1 MAVTYFGDGASSQGD
16 VHEAMN
22 FAAVMKAPV
31 VFFIQNNGWAISV
44 PTERQVAGGSVAARA
59 AGYGIPSLQID
70 GDDVAAVD
78 EATRRAFAHARAGN
92 GPVVIE
98 AMTYRRGPHS
108 TSDDPGRY
116 RSLDEERDGAGIDPL
131 DRLRQRLLA
140 DGIADEAFFAEALA
154 AAKAEEEQIRT
165 GIQALGSRPGTEMF
179 RLRSSRKPPLPCRP
193 RPPTGARSPNMS
205 NSMLESDAVAESPA
219 STTVMS
225 MQQALNRALD
235 EVLADNPRTLIF
247 GEDCGRLGGVFRI
260 TDGLQAKHG
269 PQRVFDT
276 PLAETGILGMSVG
289 LAMAGFHP
297 IPEVQFDGFTF
308 YPAINQIVCQIAR
321 MNYRSRGTMPM
332 PITLRVP
339 SFGGIRAPEHHG
351 ESLEALFAHVPGPEG
366 GLGPDPVIFME
377 PKSRYWQKGE
387 VDLAHADAAGGTPE
401 GAKVMREGRHLTLV
415 AWGAMVSRCL
425 QVAELAAEDGIDVEV
440 LDLRWLKPIDAGA
453 LAASV
458 RKTRRAVV
466 VHEAPL
472 TSGLGAEVAQLITQS
487 CFDTLRAPVERV
499 TGFDVPYPSGDLE
512 DEYIP
517 NIDRILFGIQR
528 VLEYKRG

>member
-1 MAVTYFGDGASSQGD
+1 
-16 VHEAMN
+16 
-22 FAAVMKAPV
+22 
-31 VFFIQNNGWAISV
+31 
-44 PTERQVAGGSVAARA
+44 
-59 AGYGIPSLQID
+59 
-70 GDDVAAVD
+70 
-78 EATRRAFAHARAGN
+78 
-92 GPVVIE
+92 
-98 AMTYRRGPHS
+98 
-108 TSDDPGRY
+108 
-116 RSLDEERDGAGIDPL
+116 
-131 DRLRQRLLA
+131 
-140 DGIADEAFFAEALA
+140 
-154 AAKAEEEQIRT
+154 
-165 GIQALGSRPGTEMF
+165 
-179 RLRSSRKPPLPCRP
+179 
-193 RPPTGARSPNMS
+193 MS
-205 NSMLESDAVAESPA
+205 NSILEGEA
-219 STTVMS
+219 SAGSARSAAATATAATTTVLS

-235 EVLADNPRTLIF
+235 EVLAENPKAVIF

-269 PQRVFDT
+269 AQRVFDT
-276 PLAETGILGMSVG
+276 PLAESGILGMSVG
-289 LAMAGFHP
+289 LAMAGFRP
-297 IPEVQFDGFTF
+297 IPEVQFDGFA

-351 ESLEALFAHVPGPEG
+351 ESLEALFAHVPGLKVVSPSNPHEAYH
-366 GLGPDPVIFME
+366 LLKYAATRPDPVIFME

-387 VDLAHADAAGGTPE
+387 VDLARADAAGGSPE

>member
-1 MAVTYFGDGASSQGD
+1 MSS
-16 VHEAMN
+16 
-22 FAAVMKAPV
+22 
-31 VFFIQNNGWAISV
+31 
-44 PTERQVAGGSVAARA
+44 
-59 AGYGIPSLQID
+59 
-70 GDDVAAVD
+70 
-78 EATRRAFAHARAGN
+78 
-92 GPVVIE
+92 
-98 AMTYRRGPHS
+98 S
-108 TSDDPGRY
+108 T
-116 RSLDEERDGAGIDPL
+116 
-131 DRLRQRLLA
+131 
-140 DGIADEAFFAEALA
+140 
-154 AAKAEEEQIRT
+154 
-165 GIQALGSRPGTEMF
+165 
-179 RLRSSRKPPLPCRP
+179 
-193 RPPTGARSPNMS
+193 
-205 NSMLESDAVAESPA
+205 LESGTVDTPAA
-219 STTVMS
+219 STVLS

-235 EVLADNPRTLIF
+235 EVLADNPKAVVF

-269 PQRVFDT
+269 EQRVFDT
-276 PLAETGILGMSVG
+276 PLAESGILGLSVG

-297 IPEVQFDGFTF
+297 IPEVQFDGFA

-321 MNYRSRGTMPM
+321 MNYRSRGTLPM

-351 ESLEALFAHVPGPEG
+351 ESLEALFAHVPGLKVVSPSNPHEAYH
-366 GLGPDPVIFME
+366 LLKYAATRPDPVIFLE
-377 PKSRYWQKGE
+377 PKSRYWQKGDVAPE
-387 VDLAHADAAGGTPE
+387 HGGSPT

-415 AWGAMVSRCL
+415 AWGAMVARCL
-425 QVAELAAEDGIDVEV
+425 QVADLAAEDGIDVEV
-440 LDLRWLKPIDAGA
+440 LDLRWLKPIDAEA

-458 RKTRRAVV
+458 GKTRRAVV

-487 CFDTLRAPVERV
+487 CFDTLKAPVERV

>member
-1 MAVTYFGDGASSQGD
+1 
-16 VHEAMN
+16 
-22 FAAVMKAPV
+22 
-31 VFFIQNNGWAISV
+31 
-44 PTERQVAGGSVAARA
+44 
-59 AGYGIPSLQID
+59 
-70 GDDVAAVD
+70 
-78 EATRRAFAHARAGN
+78 
-92 GPVVIE
+92 
-98 AMTYRRGPHS
+98 
-108 TSDDPGRY
+108 
-116 RSLDEERDGAGIDPL
+116 
-131 DRLRQRLLA
+131 
-140 DGIADEAFFAEALA
+140 
-154 AAKAEEEQIRT
+154 
-165 GIQALGSRPGTEMF
+165 
-179 RLRSSRKPPLPCRP
+179 
-193 RPPTGARSPNMS
+193 MS
-205 NSMLESDAVAESPA
+205 NSILESAGASGESTAGDTVTNTVTDAAAASPA
-219 STTVMS
+219 ATTVMS

-235 EVLADNPRTLIF
+235 EVLADNPKAVIF

-269 PQRVFDT
+269 AQRVFDT
-276 PLAETGILGMSVG
+276 PLAESGILGMSVG

-297 IPEVQFDGFTF
+297 IPEVQFDGFA

-321 MNYRSRGTMPM
+321 MNYRSRGTLPM

-351 ESLEALFAHVPGPEG
+351 ESLEALFAHVPGLKVVSPSNPHEAYH
-366 GLGPDPVIFME
+366 LLKYAATRPDPVIFME

-387 VDLAHADAAGGTPE
+387 VALHDGGSPT

-440 LDLRWLKPIDAGA
+440 LDLRWLKPIDAEA

-487 CFDTLRAPVERV
+487 CFDTLKAPVERV